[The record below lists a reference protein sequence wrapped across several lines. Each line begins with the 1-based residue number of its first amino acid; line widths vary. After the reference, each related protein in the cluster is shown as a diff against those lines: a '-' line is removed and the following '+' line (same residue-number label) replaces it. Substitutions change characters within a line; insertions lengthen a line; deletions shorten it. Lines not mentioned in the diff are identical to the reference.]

1 MANEKE
7 KQHGPSSGPQ
17 RPKQEA
23 LMALAVSLL
32 GDPLLE
38 SAKNDVRD
46 ALTKDPIESAMM
58 AILVG
63 SYAFF
68 QAENGINPKVQ
79 TFGDALVFISTSMS
93 VGYSDIFP
101 KTERGKIIASAIQ
114 TFGPAMTARLLDPPR
129 KQEEDEKR
137 AAAETQQQILQR
149 LDAILDALKSR
160 PL

>member
-1 MANEKE
+1 MAKE
-7 KQHGPSSGPQ
+7 KGKH
-17 RPKQEA
+17 EA

-32 GDPLLE
+32 GDPLVE
-38 SAKNDVRD
+38 SAKDDVRA

-79 TFGDALVFISTSMS
+79 TFGDALVFVSTSMS

-129 KQEEDEKR
+129 KEEEAEKR
-137 AAAETQQQILQR
+137 ASAVQAAHAAETQQQILQR
-149 LDAILDALKSR
+149 LDAILEALKAR
-160 PL
+160 PLT